1 MSLFTDV
8 IADYRTFEGLIPAT
22 YTSKTSGG
30 SANYLLTDVF
40 CSNPRI
46 KGFGEPAVKGYMIES
61 NDFRFVLADLAA
73 TPKAGDEITVGAT
86 TFEVNEVERRRPVDA
101 SGTYAFWY
109 IKTARAFVDTS
120 WSVSVDVQRATLAVN
135 GAGAEVETFVDIAAN
150 VSAIMVFND
159 DAADMQP
166 RLSIRGDKQS
176 VNFYVAQTV
185 SINPMDR
192 IEYGSRF
199 YRITSIQDEG
209 KLSRLKRLI
218 AEIYP

>member
-1 MSLFTDV
+1 MSLFADV
-8 IADYRTFEGLIPAT
+8 IADYRTVEGLLSAT
-22 YTSKTSGG
+22 YISKTSSG
-30 SANYLLTDVF
+30 STNYSLTDVF
-40 CSNPRI
+40 SSNPRT
-46 KGFGEPAVKGYMIES
+46 KAMAEPAVKGALIES

-73 TPKAGDEITVGAT
+73 TPKAGDEITVGSV

-101 SGTYAFWY
+101 SGNYAFWY
-109 IKTARAFVDTS
+109 VKAARAFVDTS
-120 WSVSVDVQRATLAVN
+120 WSVSIDVQRATLSVN
-135 GAGAEVETFVDIAAN
+135 AAGAEVETFADVLTNVAAIL
-150 VSAIMVFND
+150 VYND

-185 SINPMDR
+185 SVNPMDR